1 VLAAVVS
8 TPVAAFAQPT
18 APADP
23 PIQVVLSGDVT
34 VAKGT
39 VVGEVVV
46 FHGSVLIQGVV
57 LGDVVVVDGPV
68 TVAGQVS
75 GSVVAV
81 SGEVSLR
88 PSAQV
93 GEDVLAGEGVTL
105 APGSSVRG
113 VIRQGVRF
121 SFSGPLAALGG
132 LRAPVA
138 MAVSVLLTAVALL
151 LLAPRGAERVA
162 AAGRTRPV
170 RSALTG
176 VVAAAVLPA
185 AAVLASITVVGL
197 PFGLALLLGLA
208 PLWLTGQGWSVWV
221 VGRLAI
227 AAPRSRAAALLA
239 GGAIAT
245 AIGLVPVLNVL
256 WWTLGSVFGVG
267 AMLTAARL
275 ARSGEP
281 SAGPERRGGKHRVGG
296 RVAPAPPGV
305 ALPETQLGED

>member
-1 VLAAVVS
+1 MRRAFPLAVLAAVVL

-208 PLWLTGQGWSVWV
+208 PLWLIGQGWSVWV

-227 AAPRSRAAALLA
+227 AEPCSATGSKSSPGPPR
-239 GGAIAT
+239 
-245 AIGLVPVLNVL
+245 PH
-256 WWTLGSVFGVG
+256 
-267 AMLTAARL
+267 
-275 ARSGEP
+275 P
-281 SAGPERRGGKHRVGG
+281 
-296 RVAPAPPGV
+296 
-305 ALPETQLGED
+305 